1 MPRYIL
7 IKPLISEKAEQL
19 SGKEDKYTFVV
30 DDKANKIEIKQ
41 AVEAMYSVTVTDVNT
56 LRMPGKA
63 KSRYTK
69 TGIVRGRKP
78 SYKKAIVKLAA
89 GDSID
94 LFGAADE
101 E

>member
-7 IKPLISEKAEQL
+7 IKPLISEKAEKL
-19 SGKEDKYTFVV
+19 SAKEDKYTFVV
-30 DDKANKIEIKQ
+30 DNKANKIEIKQ

-56 LRMPGKA
+56 LRMPGKS
-63 KSRYTK
+63 KSRFTK
-69 TGIVRGRKP
+69 TGVVRGQKP
-78 SYKKAIVKLAA
+78 AYKKAIVKLVE

>member
-7 IKPLISEKAEQL
+7 VKPLISEKAEQL

-30 DDKANKIEIKQ
+30 DKKANKIEIKQ

-56 LRMPGKA
+56 MNMPAKNKA
-63 KSRYTK
+63 RYTK
-69 TGIVRGRKP
+69 TGIVRGQKP

-94 LFGAADE
+94 LFGGSE